1 LAAWLAEQGYADA
14 GTVEMATEQ
23 GAAAARDLPK
33 AEALVSGLYAFAE
46 AQAWE
51 DPAEPV
57 EDYFRITRIEPGRI
71 WFTGTDGR
79 ERGPIPLPEE
89 LTRQC
94 TVGWAVSGAIGRV
107 DQHWQLLEAWNVY
120 PL

>member
-1 LAAWLAEQGYADA
+1 
-14 GTVEMATEQ
+14 MATEQ

-57 EDYFRITRIEPGRI
+57 DDYFRITRIEPGRI